1 MLGEASWAAVQA
13 PVLLV
18 VAYDLLMLSVGF
30 VTYQYVVES

>member
-1 MLGEASWAAVQA
+1 
-13 PVLLV
+13 VLLV